1 MAKKPDDLTFI
12 DDDGLRVDGRERDEL
27 RPISIE
33 ADVLKRPDGSAY
45 LEWGGNKV
53 LSAVYGP
60 REMHPRHL
68 MDPTK
73 ATVRVRY
80 NMAAFSVSD
89 RARPGPSRR
98 AKEISKVSSEAFE
111 PVVLTHEFPGTAID
125 AFVEIIEA
133 EAGTRCAGVTA
144 ASVAMADAGIPMKD
158 MVAACAA
165 GKVGD
170 EVVLDVNR
178 EEDQYGQADLPIAV
192 SPRSGELQLLQ
203 MDGHFTDDELDEAI
217 ELAADAC
224 EEIYELQKEALVGQW
239 GAPSTNG
246 GGD

>member
-1 MAKKPDDLTFI
+1 MGKKPDDLTFI
-12 DDDGLRVDGRERDEL
+12 DDDGLRVDGREKDEL
-27 RPISIE
+27 RPIDLE
-33 ADVLKRPDGSAY
+33 AGVLKRPDGSAY

-53 LSAVYGP
+53 LAATYGP

-125 AFVEIIEA
+125 VFVEIIEA
-133 EAGTRCAGVTA
+133 EAGTRCAGITA

-158 MVAACAA
+158 LVASCAA
-165 GKVGD
+165 GKVED
-170 EVVLDVNR
+170 EIVLDVNR
-178 EEDQYGQADLPIAV
+178 EEDNFGQTDLPIAL
-192 SPRSGELQLLQ
+192 SPKTGEVQLLQ
-203 MDGHFTDDELDEAI
+203 MDGHFTDDELDQAVD
-217 ELAADAC
+217 LAVDAC
-224 EEIYELQKEALVGQW
+224 EDIYEKQKEALLGRW
-239 GAPSTNG
+239 DAASNG